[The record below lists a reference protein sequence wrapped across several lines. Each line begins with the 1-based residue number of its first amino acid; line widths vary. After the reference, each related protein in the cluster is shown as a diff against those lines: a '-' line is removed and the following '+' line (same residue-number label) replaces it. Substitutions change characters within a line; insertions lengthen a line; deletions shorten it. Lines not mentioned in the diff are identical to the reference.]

1 MELLRWLAGGSSIL
15 GVAAGVLCLGAVS
28 FCYQVS
34 YSIIDLGWCSP
45 FVVADRYFVP
55 AYFADGEV
63 FAFDL
68 YVEFYVCFFT
78 VWFPWVFAFF
88 VHLAFSSVGC
98 AFKQTLIGTL
108 SQYVPSNRQKS

>member
-1 MELLRWLAGGSSIL
+1 L

-34 YSIIDLGWCSP
+34 CGI
-45 FVVADRYFVP
+45 VAGRYFVP
-55 AYFADGEV
+55 AGFADGEV

-88 VHLAFSSVGC
+88 VHFAFSSFGFASAQVNS
-98 AFKQTLIGTL
+98 GTFM
-108 SQYVPSNRQKS
+108 Q

>member
-1 MELLRWLAGGSSIL
+1 L

-34 YSIIDLGWCSP
+34 CGIVDLGWCSP
-45 FVVADRYFVP
+45 FVVAGRYFVP
-55 AYFADGEV
+55 AGFADGEV

-88 VHLAFSSVGC
+88 VHFAFSSFGFASAQVNS
-98 AFKQTLIGTL
+98 GTFM
-108 SQYVPSNRQKS
+108 Q